1 MLSYMPSMKRYTYN
15 KMHIMTFT
23 KAWAN
28 GQFVGNVYKPL
39 GSYTQNKKGVWLSS
53 KRTRTNMTQEDV
65 KKTQINSLYG
75 GGYYKLTKV

>member
-1 MLSYMPSMKRYTYN
+1 
-15 KMHIMTFT
+15 
-23 KAWAN
+23 
-28 GQFVGNVYKPL
+28 NVYKPL